1 MQCTSHNCWLRYV
14 PRRSTTSWNKE
25 RWIKLKEQAKQHLH
39 DCFYSFCRFPSSTSR
54 NQDFLFSQLFFY
66 IFLWTRITRDGT
78 TKIFTL
84 NRGGMWPTQ
93 NQERF
98 LKIWK
103 QLRTLKTRC
112 LWIFFEFLR
121 SAPNG
126 PKTPMWKISSPFY
139 CKKLSQNRA
148 PSEKLCPFYRRY
160 LKLWFSE
167 STTWQIGWRRLGQSF
182 HILQHRATAEQ
193 SFSAIEQPRAKHPW
207 CMQQGYRQ
215 MKSRRAAMQGENT
228 RRLATYLGFA
238 RREFT
243 QGG

>member
-1 MQCTSHNCWLRYV
+1 MAYTKSGTFPENLK
-14 PRRSTTSWNKE
+14 TTSE
-25 RWIKLKEQAKQHLH
+25 
-39 DCFYSFCRFPSSTSR
+39 
-54 NQDFLFSQLFFY
+54 
-66 IFLWTRITRDGT
+66 
-78 TKIFTL
+78 
-84 NRGGMWPTQ
+84 TQ
-93 NQERF
+93 NSMF
-98 LKIWK
+98 V
-103 QLRTLKTRC
+103 
-112 LWIFFEFLR
+112 IFFWNFWDWPQMAKRLYR
-121 SAPNG
+121 MC
-126 PKTPMWKISSPFY
+126 KKISPFY

-182 HILQHRATAEQ
+182 PILQHRTTAEQ
-193 SFSAIEQPRAKHPW
+193 SFSAIEQPRAKRPW

-228 RRLATYLGFA
+228 RRLATYLGLA